1 MQARVTLQ
9 LLARL
14 EERHAAESELRDLC
28 RLRGH
33 SERVCDELIS
43 AFIEAFNNVVLHAYR
58 DRKDGKVEVVLQ
70 LDEHSAVIEISDRG
84 RSFDMKAV
92 PAAPVHSDPDRLA
105 EGGYGLHIIRSFMSE
120 VSYYQEG
127 DRNVLRMTKQFH
139 PLALGLSQTSEVI

>member
-1 MQARVTLQ
+1 MQARVTLH

-58 DRKDGKVEVVLQ
+58 DREDGKVEVVLQ
-70 LDEHSAVIEISDRG
+70 LDEDSAVIEISDRG
-84 RSFDMKAV
+84 HSFDMKAV
-92 PAAPVHSDPDRLA
+92 PEPTVSHSDPDRLA

-120 VSYYQEG
+120 VSYYQDG
-127 DRNVLRMTKQFH
+127 DRNVLRMTKQFQ
-139 PLALGLSQTSEVI
+139 PLAIGLS